1 MSLWLEDLTL
11 MDAETLEDLCDEF
24 EEKVIEGRE
33 ELRRREEED
42 DA

>member
-1 MSLWLEDLTL
+1 MSMWLEDLRL

-24 EEKVIEGRE
+24 EEKVNEGRE